1 LRINFWEKK
10 AQTQKGQKRFESR
23 KTGIDAEPPH
33 NKKQGMQSE
42 VLYGWRT
49 LGLGALWN
57 LKKIPRTKVPEIL

>member
-42 VLYGWRT
+42 ALYGWRT
-49 LGLGALWN
+49 LGLGAVIIR
-57 LKKIPRTKVPEIL
+57 KFRA